1 MNKKRLS
8 VVMAGAMLATSVA
21 PVLAAETTVTTSEY
35 TVGQKELL
43 KKYLN
48 NKLESKKF
56 TTNTVLNDYVDG
68 NSQEK
73 SVEYLGATVAEK
85 LHDANDGDDIYKQS
99 VYTIKIG
106 DTVLDS
112 TNTIEKTINDSSKFK
127 AGVKIEISEK
137 ENTTFLGQVIP
148 AKEAP
153 KALELDSTKKYT
165 TAELTPG
172 TASGQFG
179 YDSSGAGT
187 DGLGK
192 QLKDGSIYISD
203 ATCTEADKAT
213 IKLTTLKDINNP
225 ASNVE
230 LTIKKDDVKYDLN
243 LPLDS
248 EGKLLDAG
256 STDTDDL
263 QKCNDFVRETKW
275 TAAYATSAE
284 PVKVETITIKEDA
297 PTEEVVTYKASDL
310 YDGTLL
316 TEIGTELLND
326 HKNSVE
332 VKGSLQKVTVN
343 PVQTVNGIGTFTIE
357 YRSKSGILVK
367 TVKVSSANKKE
378 IDTVYNLIYNK
389 EYNVG
394 IVAGQNRYSTAV
406 AVAKEAGVK
415 KLVKPTGSNTV
426 AGEVS
431 NVILVNGD
439 SLVDGLAAAPLSKHL
454 STVSKNIV
462 AAPLLL
468 TKTDSLPKETKDF
481 LKELIENT
489 AKNDLKD
496 IKINLVGGNAVLSDS
511 LVKELKDMGFS
522 VVRYGGDDREET
534 SIKVA
539 NALTGATTSYIVGA
553 NSEADAMSISAE
565 AFNSKT
571 PIIVSSV
578 HGLTSDAIEFL
589 GNQNGNATIIGGE
602 KAISAEEEAKVRE
615 AKEANKKDVFR
626 IAGANRTET
635 NAAILK
641 KFYVD
646 NSGTLVGKK
655 VTLVKNGI
663 NDKKELVDALSAA
676 NLGGPIVLVNDKL
689 EDSQKDVLLKST
701 SADNTSKLLQ
711 VGLGL
716 DDSIIKSV
724 SKILGITNK

>member
-68 NSQEK
+68 NSKEK

-153 KALELDSTKKYT
+153 KALELDSNEKYT

-172 TASGQFG
+172 TASGNFG
-179 YDSSGAGT
+179 NTS

-192 QLKDGSIYISD
+192 KLTDGSIYISG

-326 HKNSVE
+326 HKNSVA
-332 VKGSLQKVTVN
+332 VKGGQKVTVK

-378 IDTVYNLIYNK
+378 IDTVYNLINNK

-415 KLVKPTGSNTV
+415 KLSGTISA
-426 AGEVS
+426 AGDVS
-431 NVILVNGD
+431 NVILVNGE

-454 STVSKNIV
+454 AAKGNSTVS
-462 AAPLLL
+462 APLLL

-481 LKELIENT
+481 LNELIENT
-489 AKNDLKD
+489 PKNDLENV
-496 IKINLVGGNAVLSDS
+496 KINLVGGNAVLSDS

-615 AKEANKKDVFR
+615 AKEAKKKDVFR

-646 NSGTLVGKK
+646 NAGTLVGKN
-655 VTLVKNGI
+655 VTLVKNGM
-663 NDKKELVDALSAA
+663 NDKIELVDALSAA

-701 SADNTSKLLQ
+701 SPDNTSKLLQ

-724 SKILGITNK
+724 SKLLGITNR

>member
-153 KALELDSTKKYT
+153 KALELDLNEKYT

-172 TASGQFG
+172 TASGNFG
-179 YDSSGAGT
+179 NTS

-192 QLKDGSIYISD
+192 KLKDGSIYISD

-263 QKCNDFVRETKW
+263 QKCTDFVRETKW

-326 HKNSVE
+326 HKNSVA
-332 VKGSLQKVTVN
+332 VKGGQKVTVK

-415 KLVKPTGSNTV
+415 KLVGTPGDNKNTNE
-426 AGEVS
+426 GEVA
-431 NVILVNGD
+431 NVILVNGE
-439 SLVDGLAAAPLSKHL
+439 SLVDGLAAAPLSKAKGYYG
-454 STVSKNIV
+454 TNNKT

-481 LKELIENT
+481 LNELIENT
-489 AKNDLKD
+489 AKNDLKNV
-496 IKINLVGGNAVLSDS
+496 KINLVGGNAVLSDS

-539 NALTGATTSYIVGA
+539 NALTGATTAYIVGA

-565 AFNSKT
+565 AYNSTT

-589 GNQNGNATIIGGE
+589 GNQKGNATIIGGE
-602 KAISAEEEAKVRE
+602 KAISVEEEAKVRE

-646 NSGTLVGKK
+646 NAGTLVGKN
-655 VTLVKNGI
+655 VTLVKNGM
-663 NDKKELVDALSAA
+663 NDKIELVDALSAA

-701 SADNTSKLLQ
+701 SPDNTSKLLQ

-716 DDSIIKSV
+716 NDSIIKSV
-724 SKILGITNK
+724 SKLLGITNR